1 MTSWT
6 DTIEETLNTLKQNT
20 KQLSEN
26 YLEKYS
32 SFKNILLYI
41 NCPLVILSVLNTY
54 TIFELNEFSRPI
66 QLASA
71 GTSLLIAG
79 LLGGEICF
87 NTQTKLENYLSKHKD
102 FSALSESIERILSLS
117 REERKVD
124 ANAFLMRAL
133 DDYKKLVVKDEFIEK
148 FEGNLQDLGE
158 QVESIQSYLKDH
170 WNILF
175 RPHFRR
181 IKQKNEKV
189 IEAIKQSGQELQVTL
204 EHIVEPILET
214 TVNPSL
220 QKVEETTTSTSN
232 WLSSLWKSKS
242 YEEAAVTSEADKQ
255 ESKEKAIELHQVYV
269 GAKPSLEIK
278 RSTSPF
284 NTMRFQTKR

>member
-20 KQLSEN
+20 NRLSEN
-26 YLEKYS
+26 YLEKYR
-32 SFKNILLYI
+32 SFKNALLYI

-87 NTQTKLENYLSKHKD
+87 NTQSKLEKYLSKHKD

-148 FEGNLQDLGE
+148 FDGNLQDLGE

-181 IKQKNEKV
+181 IKQKNDKV
-189 IEAIKQSGQELQVTL
+189 IEAIKTSGQELQVTL
-204 EHIVEPILET
+204 ENIVEPILET

-220 QKVEETTTSTSN
+220 QKVEETTTSTSG
-232 WLSSLWKSKS
+232 WLSGLWKSKS
-242 YEEAAVTSEADKQ
+242 YEEAATSEADKQ

-269 GAKPSLEIK
+269 GTKPSLEIK